1 MVLLGVSRAIRRFEP
16 AIISL
21 GRRRKECTQNDV
33 KTIIPLLNSIIASD
47 LPSWIDNLRSLDL
60 AHLPSLQLGGLRQLE
75 DPLWHGGAG
84 LQKNVGDAAKLVE

>member
-1 MVLLGVSRAIRRFEP
+1 
-16 AIISL
+16 
-21 GRRRKECTQNDV
+21 V

-75 DPLWHGGAG
+75 DPLWHGGSG
-84 LQKNVGDAAKLVE
+84 LQENVSDAAKLVE